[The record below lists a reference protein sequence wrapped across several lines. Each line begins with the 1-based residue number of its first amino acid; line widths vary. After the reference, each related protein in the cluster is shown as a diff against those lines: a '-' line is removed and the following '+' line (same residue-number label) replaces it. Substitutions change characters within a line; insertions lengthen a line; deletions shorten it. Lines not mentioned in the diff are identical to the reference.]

1 MIKIKIEATDM
12 ALYMFELQ
20 GETDVLSKEDI
31 ALYQKYVEGKK
42 ITKKEKETISEIKD
56 VLKGLVVYNGIT
68 EKLLAE
74 EEYCVE
80 LFDTVQDFI
89 DKILER
95 DELEEYW
102 SSCGSVSDAMSNIE
116 QLIVKKK
123 ELKEDE
129 LKECVGGYLE
139 FISESITDFV
149 EIDDVE
155 II

>member
-31 ALYQKYVEGKK
+31 ALYQKYVEGEEL
-42 ITKKEKETISEIKD
+42 TEQEEETVIEVED

-68 EKLLAE
+68 ERLLADK
-74 EEYCVE
+74 EYAVE
-80 LFDTVQDFI
+80 LLDTVQDFI
-89 DKILER
+89 NKIFER
-95 DELEEYW
+95 EELEEYW
-102 SSCGSVSDAMSNIE
+102 VSCGSVSDAMSNIE
-116 QLIVKKK
+116 QLIAKKN

-129 LKECVGGYLE
+129 LKESVGDFLE

-149 EIDDVE
+149 EIDGVE